1 RWEAESGLTSAG
13 VLPTVTS
20 WLIAAKGR
28 VTRSGA
34 DGREPTVT
42 RTVVGRNPSKVMRMS
57 YRPGATRSK
66 RNTPAASAVVESI
79 GVPVA
84 ARSSTWAA
92 GSTAPV
98 GSTTVPVMGCP
109 LWDWAA
115 CAPHATAI
123 VNRTAPA
130 NAWMG
135 ISWSSG
141 TTEQP
146 QEAQR
151 QPGYVGDEEHSG
163 AENAGHRQGRA
174 RHFEHG
180 LVEPIGR
187 EQDVQTHERRQIP
200 ELEVCD
206 EDDSEVHRVDAE
218 GSTERDNQRYH
229 DDDRGKNL

>member
-1 RWEAESGLTSAG
+1 
-13 VLPTVTS
+13 
-20 WLIAAKGR
+20 
-28 VTRSGA
+28 
-34 DGREPTVT
+34 
-42 RTVVGRNPSKVMRMS
+42 
-57 YRPGATRSK
+57 
-66 RNTPAASAVVESI
+66 
-79 GVPVA
+79 
-84 ARSSTWAA
+84 
-92 GSTAPV
+92 
-98 GSTTVPVMGCP
+98 MGCP

-206 EDDSEVHRVDAE
+206 EDDSEENLSAGIRFAEAATGTLTDAYGQPYYQPGGHHE
-218 GSTERDNQRYH
+218 MPKGIYEKVGPAS
-229 DDDRGKNL
+229 